1 MEEIVFKHYGAV
13 GLVRAQDVGTR
24 SYTRQSRSN
33 QTRAESVFVAATA
46 ITKSQDNGT
55 YCHKKVLCPICS
67 LSINQSENWCS

>member
-13 GLVRAQDVGTR
+13 GLVRGQEVGTR

-33 QTRAESVFVAATA
+33 QTRAESVFVAATV

-55 YCHKKVLCPICS
+55 YCHKKSPVSNL
-67 LSINQSENWCS
+67 